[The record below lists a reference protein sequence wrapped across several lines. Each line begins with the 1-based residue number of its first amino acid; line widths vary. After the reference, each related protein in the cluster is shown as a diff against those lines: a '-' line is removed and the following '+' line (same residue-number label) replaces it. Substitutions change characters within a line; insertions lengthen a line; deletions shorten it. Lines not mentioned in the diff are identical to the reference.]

1 MNPSAQIPRPAGSL
15 LSHSRRFVKNT
26 MRFYEE
32 AFRECGDVFATR
44 IPGLGN
50 WVYVCS
56 PELVKAVVEAPPD
69 VLTGGDLGLGNLTS
83 VMGEGAHSYLD
94 GPAHRERRDVISPY
108 LGAQAALRFVD
119 DVRRT
124 TEASVA
130 DWPLGRPF
138 PLVKPIQKIALEALI
153 TGLIGAAGPEK
164 TRQLAERWED
174 FSFKGLRSPT
184 VSHPTFQVDFGPWSP
199 WNRVRR
205 RQREIVEVFSREI
218 AARLAAVE
226 KPEEDDLVLGM
237 ARARLADGSRLSADV
252 IRAELFDLLFQGHEL
267 TGNSI
272 AWTVGE
278 LVARPE
284 VLGRLRAELDS
295 VLGDE
300 GVRGSQLGALPYL
313 EAVVNEGLRFRPS
326 NPFASVRRVHKP
338 FSVGPYVLPEGTM
351 VAVCFPALAKRE
363 DVFANPREFD
373 PENFLGKEH
382 SPYAWSPFGGGA
394 HGCPGR
400 GLAEMVI
407 KVAVATIVRKARLK
421 LAQDEVRPVRSAYFY
436 EPNKGLLVT
445 LEKRL

>member
-1 MNPSAQIPRPAGSL
+1 
-15 LSHSRRFVKNT
+15 
-26 MRFYEE
+26 
-32 AFRECGDVFATR
+32 
-44 IPGLGN
+44 
-50 WVYVCS
+50 
-56 PELVKAVVEAPPD
+56 
-69 VLTGGDLGLGNLTS
+69 
-83 VMGEGAHSYLD
+83 MGEGAHSYLD

-119 DVRRT
+119 DVRRIA
-124 TEASVA
+124 EASVA
-130 DWPLGRPF
+130 QWPQGRPF
-138 PLVKPIQKIALEALI
+138 PLVSPAQKIALEALVKAM
-153 TGLIGAAGPEK
+153 LGAAGPERV
-164 TRQLAERWED
+164 RQLAERWES

-199 WNRVRR
+199 WSRVKK
-205 RQREIVEVFSREI
+205 RQREIVEAFSREV

-226 KPEEDDLVLGM
+226 EPEEDDLVLGM
-237 ARARLADGSRLSADV
+237 ARARLAGGGRLSADV

-267 TGNSI
+267 TGNAI
-272 AWTVGE
+272 AWTLGE
-278 LVARPE
+278 LAAHPE
-284 VLGRLRAELDS
+284 VLGRLRAELDR
-295 VLGDE
+295 VVGDE
-300 GVRGSQLGALPYL
+300 GVRGSHLSALPYL
-313 EAVVNEGLRFRPS
+313 DAVVREGLRFRPS

-338 FSVGPYVLPEGTM
+338 FPLGAYVLPEGTM
-351 VAVCFPALAKRE
+351 VAVCFPALAMRE

-382 SPYAWSPFGGGA
+382 SPYAWNPFGGGA